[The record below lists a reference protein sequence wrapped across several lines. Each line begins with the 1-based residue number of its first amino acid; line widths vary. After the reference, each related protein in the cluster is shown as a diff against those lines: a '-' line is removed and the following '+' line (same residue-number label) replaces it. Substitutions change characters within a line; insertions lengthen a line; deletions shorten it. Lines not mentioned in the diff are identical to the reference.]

1 MTTTN
6 ARASH
11 QAAMGA
17 YAAAGR
23 LNQSPRDVLAAV
35 HEALYGAIASAKSAH
50 EAGALDQLCRHAA
63 RATQILRV
71 LSTSLDFSAAGP
83 DGAMLRRFYRSLLEM
98 LTEASR
104 RSIMSP
110 AYQKSLDLLQPFCKC
125 LREKQ

>member
-6 ARASH
+6 AKAF
-11 QAAMGA
+11 GA
-17 YAAAGR
+17 YAAAR
-23 LNQSPRDVLAAV
+23 NLNQNPRDVLAAV

-50 EAGALDQLCRHAA
+50 EAGALDQMCRHAA
-63 RATQILRV
+63 RATQILMV

-83 DGAMLRRFYRSLLEM
+83 DGAMLRRFYRSLLET

-125 LREKQ
+125 LREKQY

>member
-6 ARASH
+6 RAPLD
-11 QAAMGA
+11 AKAFGA

-23 LNQSPRDVLAAV
+23 LSQSPRDVLAAV
-35 HEALYGAIASAKSAH
+35 HEDLYRAIASAKSAH
-50 EAGALDQLCRHAA
+50 EAGALDQMCRHAA
-63 RATQILRV
+63 RATQILMV

-83 DGAMLRRFYRSLLEM
+83 DGAMLRRFYRSLLET

-125 LREKQ
+125 LR